1 MTLTHRQ
8 QPCSLRDFMD
18 YLKYVSRDAENLQFY
33 LWLQDYT
40 KRFNE
45 LKASEKSLSPE
56 WKPTEEE
63 KKAEEQT
70 TRRSKKVLNN
80 NGVAEINFDNLDAAE
95 KGTHNS
101 AINLKELKRVQSVA
115 TFSESP
121 TSPTATV
128 SDYESFVSRSIRSQ
142 KSFTE
147 IADDANNSVGLK
159 WQGCELISHIYRH
172 RMNC

>member
-1 MTLTHRQ
+1 MTSINGQ

-18 YLKYVSRDAENLQFY
+18 YLKYVSLDAENLQFY
-33 LWLQDYT
+33 LWLRDYT

-45 LKASEKSLSPE
+45 LKPSEKALSPE

-70 TRRSKKVLNN
+70 TRRSKKILS
-80 NGVAEINFDNLDAAE
+80 GGTAEINFDNLDAAE
-95 KGTHNS
+95 KGTNNS
-101 AINLKELKRVQSVA
+101 TINLKELKHVQSVA
-115 TFSESP
+115 TFAEPP

-128 SDYESFVSRSIRSQ
+128 SDYESFISRSIRSQ
-142 KSFTE
+142 KSLTE

-159 WQGCELISHIYRH
+159 WQGCESISIRPLP
-172 RMNC
+172 

>member
-8 QPCSLRDFMD
+8 KPCSLRDFMD
-18 YLKYVSRDAENLQFY
+18 YLKYVSHDAENLQFY

-70 TRRSKKVLNN
+70 TRRSKKGLHNH
-80 NGVAEINFDNLDAAE
+80 GVAEINFDNLDAAE
-95 KGTHNS
+95 KGSHNS

-115 TFSESP
+115 TFSEPPP
-121 TSPTATV
+121 TSYAATV
-128 SDYESFVSRSIRSQ
+128 SDYESFITRSIRSQ
-142 KSFTE
+142 KSLTE

-159 WQGCELISHIYRH
+159 WQGCESISPHPSS
-172 RMNC
+172 